1 MPPLKG
7 EVAEGRRGYPSVSL
21 TASSSPCRGANKEN
35 LSVMA
40 SREIGHASSPCRGA
54 KYV

>member
-1 MPPLKG
+1 MTDSSLR
-7 EVAEGRRGYPSVSL
+7 EGADKENPSVSL
-21 TASSSPCRGANKEN
+21 TADSSLREGANKEN